1 MKSILVASYFLIS
14 LLINAQPIQENLVKD
29 VAEYFDSFNTNLLT
43 PLVSN
48 KNINLSI
55 FSTKDATPTHYLDSL
70 YQTQLNTAKKDIGL
84 KLKFNSRVSFGNDIT
99 SLNDSAQLS
108 KYQVKAGVQ
117 WNIFKEG
124 YKNSQLN
131 QSILQNKQLIQRLN
145 EQLNE
150 HEFQYVSRYQTILQ
164 YFHQG
169 MKQELT
175 VHITLL
181 QKQLKLFTSMY
192 YLHLV
197 PYSRILELKK
207 QIETIE
213 LELSHIPSS
222 DDFPLSKERLPIQ
235 NISQWEVFDIN
246 LEQLLY
252 AYKSNTISD
261 SILTLEKENL
271 HHQFKKQNLINFN
284 LFAEYQVKTTTQN
297 QTLLNSFIGGN
308 LTIPLAT
315 SKKQKQQTVYYEE
328 KILEEA
334 LLAEKDQTVHQ
345 IKTYYEEYQKSIQKI
360 QDLYY
365 QLFIELENLKTQTFI
380 KDEVTPLSPTS
391 LASFQHQNRILS
403 IRKEMIQ
410 TKKTLYLT
418 ALKIFT
424 LAHMDEKDLATESI
438 IQKIQ
443 WKDLYHSNIILI
455 LNTDKALDD
464 IHFFIHYLKRKE
476 FKKIYVTSSS
486 HDRDNLTQELLKM
499 EGFTL
504 VDNIEDLPIISIK
517 QYSSSLA
524 LFQAIEAVQTPIVI
538 DDLHDLIQL
547 EQHTLQKQWQ

>member
-1 MKSILVASYFLIS
+1 MKSILIASYFLIS
-14 LLINAQPIQENLVKD
+14 LLINAQQIQETLVKD

-55 FSTKDATPTHYLDSL
+55 FSTKDATPTNYLDSL

-124 YKNSQLN
+124 YKNNQLN

-169 MKQELT
+169 LKQELT
-175 VHITLL
+175 VHIALL

-207 QIETIE
+207 QIEAIE

-222 DDFPLSKERLPIQ
+222 DDFPLFEQRLPIQ

-334 LLAEKDQTVHQ
+334 LLTEKDQTVHQ

-380 KDEVTPLSPTS
+380 KDEVTPLSSTA

-455 LNTDKALDD
+455 LNNDKALDD

-504 VDNIEDLPIISIK
+504 VDNIENLPIVSIK

-524 LFQAIEAVQTPIVI
+524 FFQAIESVQTPIVI